1 MAKRIKEE
9 PNPHISNKQYQSAK
23 RSLKRKEKDNYSRIY
38 LILCSGDKGWYEM
51 AENSALI
58 YYYEV
63 VKRFGLKNRFFEDA
77 LSFYEPYK
85 IGYIRIRSLDDTREW
100 LKKAGMYESEGR
112 DSQRTVYFELKV
124 PISEKQMNRYLEMEK
139 ARRVEGMSIMP
150 AHNLSPEMYQLLIGV
165 GQKIHNIMNS
175 RLDRLSADTIGTDV
189 VRLVDKV
196 LERYHHITYFK
207 PSEKA
212 RILEKWKE
220 IRIDL
225 YDMITKVKVMA
236 DYKLL
241 HYDVCININ
250 EVLHRIVKIV
260 EENMEELTKPKK
272 KTTKQEEAVK
282 QEKAAEK

>member
-1 MAKRIKEE
+1 MPKKIKEE
-9 PNPHISNKQYQSAK
+9 PNPKVTNKQYQSMK
-23 RSLKRKEKDNYSRIY
+23 RSLKRKEKDNYCRIY

-77 LSFYEPYK
+77 LSFYEPYT
-85 IGYIRIRSLDDTREW
+85 IGYIRIANLDDVREW

-112 DSQRTVYFELKV
+112 DSQRTVYFELKE
-124 PISEKQMNRYLEMEK
+124 PISEKQMKHYLDLEK
-139 ARRVEGMSIMP
+139 ERRVEGLSIMP
-150 AHNLSPEMYQLLIGV
+150 AYNLAPEMYQLLIGV

-189 VRLVDKV
+189 VRLTDEV
-196 LERYHHITYFK
+196 LELYHHITYFK

-212 RILEKWKE
+212 RILKKWE
-220 IRIDL
+220 TMRADL
-225 YDMITKVKVMA
+225 YDMVTKIKVMG

-241 HYDVCININ
+241 AYDVCVSTN
-250 EVLHRIVKIV
+250 EVLHRIIKIV
-260 EENMEELTKPKK
+260 EQNIEKLNRKTKNDR
-272 KTTKQEEAVK
+272 
-282 QEKAAEK
+282 KAS